1 MLFSPV
7 PLLCGLS
14 VGLILGLT
22 GGGGAI
28 LAVPL
33 LIYVLG
39 FRVNQA
45 VAISL
50 GIVAISSLYGAIAQ
64 RRGGQVWWG
73 TGIAIGCGG
82 ILGIPL
88 GMWLANRVSERMTLL
103 LFAGLMAFIGARM
116 IFSRRGPR
124 APRWLRCPDSSTGG
138 RIAVGCGLRLL
149 GVGVVTGTLS
159 RLFGVGGGFLIV
171 PALIAVAGL
180 GVAEAM
186 ATSLVAILII
196 STIGLV
202 SHAQTILSIPLM
214 VPSIFLVGSL
224 IGVHVGVRFKSRIAP
239 RLLQILFGVIVLI
252 VAGVVIVANI

>member
-1 MLFSPV
+1 MVFFLA
-7 PLLCGLS
+7 PLLCGLA

-33 LIYVLG
+33 LVHVLG
-39 FRVNQA
+39 FRVKQA

-50 GIVAISSLYGAIAQ
+50 GIVAISSLYGALAQ
-64 RRGGQVWWG
+64 RRGGQVRWG

-82 ILGIPL
+82 ILGIPFGACL
-88 GMWLANRVSERMTLL
+88 GRGISERMTLL
-103 LFAGLMAFIGARM
+103 LFAGLMTFIGTRM

-124 APRWLRCPDSSTGG
+124 APRWLRCPDSSAEGF
-138 RIAVGCGLRLL
+138 IAVQCGVRLL
-149 GVGVVTGTLS
+149 GIGVFTGTLS

-196 STIGLV
+196 SSSGLV
-202 SHAQTILSIPLM
+202 SQAETLLSIPLT
-214 VPSIFLVGSL
+214 VPSIFLAGSL
-224 IGVHVGVRFKSRIAP
+224 VGVHWGVRFKGRIAP
-239 RLLQILFGVIVLI
+239 RLLQIIFGLLVLI
-252 VAGVVIVANI
+252 VAGAVIVKNI